1 MHNNYL
7 HFQSDFVRHNPLIQW
22 VIILFL
28 IFATDGFKYKGWDP
42 TLAGQCSYF
51 VYLLFA
57 GYVLWHR
64 KNLSFTYMPFK
75 REVIVLTLLPLLCLI
90 TIIFVNNASW
100 YEERHN
106 MLHPLCFLVYFI
118 YFMSGTRESDIV
130 RAFTAIGLIAFA
142 IQLVQVIVPDWAV
155 FGIDLEGRY
164 GHGDI
169 AEVRNGIY
177 RFRLDGIYFITIFC
191 LYYYWNKVCAR
202 LSVRNVVLF
211 SIFLCS
217 LYLYLTRQ
225 IIFATMVTLLCTR
238 FFVNS
243 FKVNIKVVCMMLVL
257 MFGLLLTFDT
267 LLETLAAQTV
277 KELNTHNVRWIALNY
292 YLERI
297 CDNPFSFLF
306 GNGHL
311 TIVKKYARMRL
322 YTSDI
327 GFIGEMYHYGF
338 LWVLMY
344 GYMLYLIL
352 WKYRKSLPLYIKMFV
367 FGTSINSMMIF
378 PYRMDMEFMVWSSVL
393 YLASLYITHYQ
404 KQLIETK
411 YNKIRQV

>member
-1 MHNNYL
+1 
-7 HFQSDFVRHNPLIQW
+7 
-22 VIILFL
+22 
-28 IFATDGFKYKGWDP
+28 
-42 TLAGQCSYF
+42 
-51 VYLLFA
+51 
-57 GYVLWHR
+57 
-64 KNLSFTYMPFK
+64 MPFK

-90 TIIFVNNASW
+90 TIIFVNNTSW

-257 MFGLLLTFDT
+257 MFGLLLTFDA

-322 YTSDI
+322 YASDI